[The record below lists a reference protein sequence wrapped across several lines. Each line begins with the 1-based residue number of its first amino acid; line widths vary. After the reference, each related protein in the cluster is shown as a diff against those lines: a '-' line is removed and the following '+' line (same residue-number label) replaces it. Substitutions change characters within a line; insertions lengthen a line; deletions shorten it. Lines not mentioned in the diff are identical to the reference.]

1 MTSVLMPA
9 QALMIN
15 YCLAVILLLLI
26 RWSFFKIWWYSL
38 SCVSD

>member
-9 QALMIN
+9 QASMTN

-26 RWSFFKIWWYSL
+26 R
-38 SCVSD
+38 